1 MPVATELAPEREST
15 LDPEKSYELVNGQL
29 EEKEMAGGKHGV
41 IAANLAGEIRN
52 YLKTNKRGLVSVE
65 VHFKIGQNE
74 RIPDVA
80 FVSAE
85 RIPDG
90 GMPEGVAPFPPD
102 LAIEVVSPNDVHDK
116 LADKVLEYLDGGVK
130 QVWLVSLKLQLI
142 TIFRSPTEV
151 KVFTG
156 NGNLECED
164 LLPGFSCSLKEV
176 FQTGLPD

>member
-1 MPVATELAPEREST
+1 MAVAVELAPVREPA
-15 LDPEKSYELVNGQL
+15 LDPEKSYELVNGQV

-41 IAANLAGEIRN
+41 IAMNLGSEIRN
-52 YLKTNKRGLVSVE
+52 YLKVSKRGVVCGE
-65 VHFKIGQNE
+65 VHFKIGRNE

-85 RIPDG
+85 RVPVG
-90 GMPEGVAPFPPD
+90 GMPEGVTPFPPD

-116 LADKVLEYLDGGVK
+116 LAEKVLEYLDGGVQ

-151 KVFTG
+151 QVFAG
-156 NGNLECED
+156 DRDLVCED
-164 LLPGFSCSLKEV
+164 LLPAFRCSLKEI